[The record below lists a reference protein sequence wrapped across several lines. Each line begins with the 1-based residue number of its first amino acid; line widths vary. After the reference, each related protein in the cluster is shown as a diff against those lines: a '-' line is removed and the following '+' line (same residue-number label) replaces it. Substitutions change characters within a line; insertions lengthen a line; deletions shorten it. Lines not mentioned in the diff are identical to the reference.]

1 MNNKFYTEQ
10 KHKETMNS
18 VDMLQGSINRM
29 CVTADLNELRERY
42 TSAMLSLTDLYN
54 VNRQKL
60 LERFS
65 SEEEGCLK

>member
-18 VDMLQGSINRM
+18 VDMLVRSIYRM
-29 CVTADLNELRERY
+29 CFISDLNELRERY
-42 TSAMLSLTDLYN
+42 TSAMLSLTELYN

-65 SEEEGCLK
+65 SEEKG

>member
-10 KHKETMNS
+10 KHKETMNF
-18 VDMLQGSINRM
+18 VDMLIGSINRM

-42 TSAMLSLTDLYN
+42 TSAMLSLTDLYK

-60 LERFS
+60 VERFS
-65 SEEEGCLK
+65 SEEEGCL